1 MSLLGELPT
10 LTAHMAE
17 PAFGAVFAVPAVPI
31 VFNADYPTVHISIL
45 AILSQLLRCVCAK
58 FVLNRVYLLC
68 LYEIQL
74 WEPEGQEKD
83 FVDGEDCNHR
93 EIIITART
101 L

>member
-1 MSLLGELPT
+1 MLLLGELPT

-45 AILSQLLRCVCAK
+45 AILLWCVCAK

-83 FVDGEDCNHR
+83 FVGGEDCCNHR